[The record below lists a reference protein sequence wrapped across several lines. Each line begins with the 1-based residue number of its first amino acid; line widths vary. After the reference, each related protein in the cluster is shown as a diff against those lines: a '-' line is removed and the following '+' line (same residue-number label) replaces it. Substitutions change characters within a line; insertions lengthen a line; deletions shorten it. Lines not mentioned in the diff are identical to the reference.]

1 MTTDTILEEKE
12 ITKQKIKEPSRY
24 KVVVYNDNYTPR
36 EFVVEMFV
44 MIFRKSQSD
53 AVDLTLKIHN
63 DGKAIAGT
71 YSAEVAE
78 QKTAEAIE
86 LARANGHPLII
97 KVEQE

>member
-24 KVVVYNDNYTPR
+24 KVVVYNDNYTPM
-36 EFVVEMFV
+36 EFVVAMFIS
-44 MIFRKSQSD
+44 IFRKSQPD

-63 DGKAIAGT
+63 DGKAVAGT

-78 QKTAEAIE
+78 QKAAEAVD
-86 LARANGHPLII
+86 LARSNGHPLIL